1 MQFHSQTPGDQIQVL
16 TVRANGSEA
25 ATLDA
30 NHQLAAV
37 RLHFNVSI
45 ESAWG
50 TTEQKFAQGRA
61 NQIEGSYP
69 APQSVAPMVKPT
81 RPAGAALMR
90 SSDLTR
96 AKNGP
101 FQQCATISSITSELP
116 SKQASTDPSCRL
128 RTYPVSPS
136 AAAFAKV
143 H

>member
-37 RLHFNVSI
+37 RLHFTVSI

-61 NQIEGSYP
+61 NQIE
-69 APQSVAPMVKPT
+69 
-81 RPAGAALMR
+81 AAIQPL
-90 SSDLTR
+90 
-96 AKNGP
+96 
-101 FQQCATISSITSELP
+101 
-116 SKQASTDPSCRL
+116 
-128 RTYPVSPS
+128 SPLLQW
-136 AAAFAKV
+136 
-143 H
+143 